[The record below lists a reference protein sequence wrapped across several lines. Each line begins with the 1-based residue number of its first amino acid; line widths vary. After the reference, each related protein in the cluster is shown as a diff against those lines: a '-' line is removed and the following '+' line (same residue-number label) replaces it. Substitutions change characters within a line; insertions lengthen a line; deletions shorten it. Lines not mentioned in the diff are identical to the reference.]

1 MLTATIGPKFPVP
14 WRGNTSLAWEKGPSA
29 LGFGNLTGGFMTGGD
44 AGTVKMTAP
53 AAFATALLAWG
64 LLEFPKGYAKA
75 NATAHAL
82 DTLRWSNDYLLKT
95 FTKDRKRSQR
105 HNEYLIVYQVRGD
118 VVENLKK
125 KTRKKKLKKKNSK
138 KKTQKKKRKKKTL
151 KKKHKKKNSKKKTQ
165 KKKLKKKTS
174 KISKQKNSLSGRQ
187 PHRRQEALDPP
198 RGHGPQ
204 DPPQARLLRHDLQRH
219 L

>member
-1 MLTATIGPKFPVP
+1 MLTSTLGPKFPVA

-29 LGFGNLTGGFMTGGD
+29 LGFGNLTGGFVTGGD

-105 HNEYLIVYQVRGD
+105 HNEYLIVYQVRREKRGD
-118 VVENLKK
+118 EDERARRGERERTAKK
-125 KTRKKKLKKKNSK
+125 DKKV
-138 KKTQKKKRKKKTL
+138 
-151 KKKHKKKNSKKKTQ
+151 
-165 KKKLKKKTS
+165 
-174 KISKQKNSLSGRQ
+174 KIF
-187 PHRRQEALDPP
+187 
-198 RGHGPQ
+198 
-204 DPPQARLLRHDLQRH
+204 
-219 L
+219 

>member
-1 MLTATIGPKFPVP
+1 LGPKFPVS
-14 WRGNTSLAWEKGPSA
+14 WRGNTSLAWEKGPRA

-44 AGTVKMTAP
+44 AGTLKMTGP

-105 HNEYLIVYQVRGD
+105 HNEYLIVYQVR
-118 VVENLKK
+118 EKE
-125 KTRKKKLKKKNSK
+125 RE
-138 KKTQKKKRKKKTL
+138 
-151 KKKHKKKNSKKKTQ
+151 
-165 KKKLKKKTS
+165 
-174 KISKQKNSLSGRQ
+174 
-187 PHRRQEALDPP
+187 RRE
-198 RGHGPQ
+198 R
-204 DPPQARLLRHDLQRH
+204 
-219 L
+219 

>member
-105 HNEYLIVYQVRGD
+105 HNEYLIVYQVRVWG
-118 VVENLKK
+118 VKGER
-125 KTRKKKLKKKNSK
+125 RKRGGERDR
-138 KKTQKKKRKKKTL
+138 T
-151 KKKHKKKNSKKKTQ
+151 
-165 KKKLKKKTS
+165 
-174 KISKQKNSLSGRQ
+174 GRT
-187 PHRRQEALDPP
+187 
-198 RGHGPQ
+198 
-204 DPPQARLLRHDLQRH
+204 
-219 L
+219 

>member
-118 VVENLKK
+118 VVEKIKK
-125 KTRKKKLKKKNSK
+125 KTRKKKL
-138 KKTQKKKRKKKTL
+138 
-151 KKKHKKKNSKKKTQ
+151 KKKNSKKKTQ

>member
-1 MLTATIGPKFPVP
+1 
-14 WRGNTSLAWEKGPSA
+14 
-29 LGFGNLTGGFMTGGD
+29 MTGGD

-105 HNEYLIVYQVRGD
+105 HNEYLIVYQVRVWG
-118 VVENLKK
+118 VKGERR
-125 KTRKKKLKKKNSK
+125 TRGGERDR
-138 KKTQKKKRKKKTL
+138 T
-151 KKKHKKKNSKKKTQ
+151 
-165 KKKLKKKTS
+165 
-174 KISKQKNSLSGRQ
+174 GRT
-187 PHRRQEALDPP
+187 
-198 RGHGPQ
+198 
-204 DPPQARLLRHDLQRH
+204 
-219 L
+219 